1 MIDQQSAAAR
11 IILSTCADRAEAD
24 CISRS
29 LVESELAACVNL
41 VPGVESIYRWQG
53 KVESAT
59 EILLIIKTT
68 SERVKDVEKAIA
80 ELHSYDVPEFLV
92 LEVHGGSEPY
102 LQWLFG
108 NLK

>member
-1 MIDQQSAAAR
+1 MDQQSAAVR
-11 IILSTCADRAEAD
+11 IVLSTCADRAEAD
-24 CISRS
+24 RISRS

-53 KVESAT
+53 KVELAT
-59 EILLIIKTT
+59 EVLLVIKT
-68 SERVKDVEKAIA
+68 SSQHVQEVEKAIA
-80 ELHSYDVPEFLV
+80 RLHSYAVPEFLV
-92 LEVHGGSEPY
+92 LDLQGGSEPY